1 MGNLNKLW
9 DPSGNKTYDHGDVK
23 TMYGALRHY
32 FDDEDQLR
40 AAKDVY
46 KDAINKP
53 GTSPVAAFE
62 QAAMISALA
71 QELDTLHADE
81 GGLMYHVVNVPT
93 SGLRAPVNLSNL
105 SFDSMEDIRNAKALR
120 KVQEIKE
127 IMAAERLENAG
138 GMKWDVKDEI
148 KDEEEVK
155 FKIEDEVKWMVKDDV
170 KDEFKDET
178 KDETKIEDVKFMVK
192 GEVKV
197 KTEDK
202 VKFKDDTVTESD
214 DRVIVKAEDADTPMS
229 G

>member
-9 DPSGNKTYDHGDVK
+9 DPAGNKTYDHGDVK

-32 FDDEDQLR
+32 FEDEDQLR

-53 GTSPVAAFE
+53 GTSPVAAFQ
-62 QAAMISALA
+62 QAAMMSALA
-71 QELDTLHADE
+71 QELDALHADE
-81 GGLMYHVVNVPT
+81 GGLMYHIVNVPT
-93 SGLRAPVNLSNL
+93 SGLQAPVNLSNL
-105 SFDSMEDIRNAKALR
+105 SFDSMEDIRNARALR

-138 GMKWDVKDEI
+138 GMKSEVKDEI
-148 KDEEEVK
+148 
-155 FKIEDEVKWMVKDDV
+155 
-170 KDEFKDET
+170 

-192 GEVKV
+192 DEVNGEVKV
-197 KTEDK
+197 KTENE
-202 VKFKDDTVTESD
+202 VKFKDETVTESND
-214 DRVIVKAEDADTPMS
+214 GVVVKAEDADTPMS